1 MWYEYV
7 YCQSAFIS
15 PFTSY
20 KNTFWKHIILQLLCL
35 IEIATHEKILATAIH
50 QGHEPKH
57 DFGFLV
63 AEVEIE
69 WDLDNR

>member
-1 MWYEYV
+1 MWRCGMNMCTA
-7 YCQSAFIS
+7 CQHLFHHSHHI
-15 PFTSY
+15 

-35 IEIATHEKILATAIH
+35 IEIATHEKILATANH

-69 WDLDNR
+69 